1 LKKGVVLEKESQ
13 KSLPLYEQIRQR
25 LRQSIESQ
33 SLKVGQRLPTISALV
48 KELKVDARTIR
59 SALNHLEKDGLISRA
74 PHKGAI
80 VTHSAT
86 PKAAIAVVW
95 STQHDFRNIKM
106 REGIRRY
113 AQLNNL
119 DFRIFLSPHGHEQTF
134 AVLDNIEKCNVD
146 GVIVM
151 PFENEEYVAV
161 LKRLI
166 QRNFPVVCVR
176 AIGELPINSVETDS
190 FSSGYQATHY
200 LIDKYH
206 SPAYFLSLE
215 PQDAPARERYAG
227 YAKAMADAGYSQS
240 VIETYAHFEN
250 INLDDPEY
258 WSLDKNWLPGFYG
271 AEKLFSR
278 IELPAGI
285 VCVNDNTAKGVYEA
299 AAKHH
304 LVVGKDLRVVG
315 IDDLPLAK
323 LLNPPLTTINSPK
336 EEVGYEAAKLLHGLM
351 RDKNQPL
358 MHIHLPVELMVR
370 ESA

>member
-1 LKKGVVLEKESQ
+1 LEKEAVLEKESQ
-13 KSLPLYEQIRQR
+13 KSLPLYEQIRRR

-33 SLKVGQRLPTISALV
+33 SVKVGQRLPTISALV
-48 KELKVDARTIR
+48 KELKVDARTVR
-59 SALNHLEKDGLISRA
+59 SALNHLEKDGLISRV
-74 PHKGAI
+74 PHKGAV
-80 VTHSAT
+80 VTRSVT
-86 PKAAIAVVW
+86 PKSAIAAVW
-95 STQHDFRNIKM
+95 STQSDFRIIKM
-106 REGIRRY
+106 QEGIRQY

-119 DFRIFLSPHGHEQTF
+119 DFRIFLSPHGHEQTLTL
-134 AVLDNIEKCNVD
+134 LDNIEKCNVD
-146 GVIVM
+146 GVIVL
-151 PFENEEYVAV
+151 PFENEDYAAV
-161 LKRLI
+161 LKKLI
-166 QRNFPVVCVR
+166 QSNFPLVCVR
-176 AIGELPINSVETDS
+176 AIGGLPINSVETDS

-206 SPAYFLSLE
+206 APVHYLSCPLDE
-215 PQDAPARERYAG
+215 DPARDRYAG

-240 VIETYAHFEN
+240 AIETYSHFQD
-250 INLDDPEY
+250 IRLDDPEY
-258 WSLDKNWLPGFYG
+258 WPLDKNWLPGFSG

-285 VCVNDNTAKGVYEA
+285 VCANDYMAKGVYEA

-304 LVVGKDLRVVG
+304 LVIGRDLRVVG

-336 EEVGYEAAKLLHGLM
+336 EEIGYEAAKLLHGLI

-358 MHIHLPVELMVR
+358 MHIHLPVELIIR